1 VSLATP
7 EKLRRLQ
14 RALYDKAKRDPGYRF
29 YALYDKVWR
38 EDVIEHAYRLC
49 RENGGAPGVDGVTFA
64 QIEADGLERWL
75 GELREEV
82 RTGRYRTQPVRRV
95 MIPKAWGD
103 GERPLGIPAIRDRVV
118 QTAAKL
124 ILEPIFEADFDDAA
138 YGYRPN
144 RSAMQAVKRV
154 HEALMRGHTE
164 VVDADLAKY
173 FDNIP
178 HSQLMKSLAR
188 RISDGRMLHLLKMWL
203 KAPVEERDE
212 RGKRT
217 LTGGKKA
224 TRGMPRGGVISPPL
238 ANVYMHRY
246 IKAFRKH
253 GLAEEHG
260 AELVVYADDLV
271 VLCRR
276 NAQQVLEN
284 TRRWMGQIGLTV
296 NEAKTSVR
304 DAWRES
310 FDLLGYT
317 FGPMYSP
324 RSGKRYL
331 GATPSKKAIR
341 RFRENVHARLR
352 RSNLAPEG
360 EVVTQLNRFLRGWAS
375 YFGYGTIAGVRH
387 ALDQYVTERV
397 RHFLTRRHRVRS
409 RGTAVY
415 PQKAIHAEL
424 SVLDLT
430 QLPRHRFANALS

>member
-1 VSLATP
+1 MSLATP

-38 EDVIEHAYRLC
+38 EDVIGHAYRLC

-173 FDNIP
+173 VDNIP
-178 HSQLMKSLAR
+178 HSQ
-188 RISDGRMLHLLKMWL
+188 
-203 KAPVEERDE
+203 
-212 RGKRT
+212 
-217 LTGGKKA
+217 
-224 TRGMPRGGVISPPL
+224 
-238 ANVYMHRY
+238 
-246 IKAFRKH
+246 
-253 GLAEEHG
+253 
-260 AELVVYADDLV
+260 
-271 VLCRR
+271 
-276 NAQQVLEN
+276 
-284 TRRWMGQIGLTV
+284 
-296 NEAKTSVR
+296 SV
-304 DAWRES
+304 
-310 FDLLGYT
+310 
-317 FGPMYSP
+317 
-324 RSGKRYL
+324 
-331 GATPSKKAIR
+331 
-341 RFRENVHARLR
+341 
-352 RSNLAPEG
+352 
-360 EVVTQLNRFLRGWAS
+360 
-375 YFGYGTIAGVRH
+375 
-387 ALDQYVTERV
+387 
-397 RHFLTRRHRVRS
+397 
-409 RGTAVY
+409 
-415 PQKAIHAEL
+415 
-424 SVLDLT
+424 
-430 QLPRHRFANALS
+430 